1 MNEGE
6 PLGILRH
13 MADTSDEA
21 LFNNAY
27 CQRVRDLRDE
37 RGWTADQM
45 ATALGIPPDRYRKY
59 ETRSPM
65 PAYLVERFALI
76 VGRDVE
82 YVLTGKAKRLPVHI
96 AGAAR
101 KRA

>member
-13 MADTSDEA
+13 MADASDEA

-65 PAYLVERFALI
+65 PAYLVERFSLI
-76 VGRDVE
+76 VGRDVD
-82 YVLTGKAKRLPVHI
+82 YVLTGKSKRLPAATVQ
-96 AGAAR
+96 AR

>member
-1 MNEGE
+1 
-6 PLGILRH
+6 

-82 YVLTGKAKRLPVHI
+82 YVLTGKAKRLPAHM

>member
-1 MNEGE
+1 MPECAAQ
-6 PLGILRH
+6 GILRR
-13 MADTSDEA
+13 MADSSEEA

-65 PAYLVERFALI
+65 PAYLVERFLLI
-76 VGRDVE
+76 VGKDVE
-82 YVLTGKAKRLPVHI
+82 YVLTGKAKRLPASIPVP
-96 AGAAR
+96 AR

>member
-1 MNEGE
+1 MIEGK

-13 MADTSDEA
+13 MADASDEA

-82 YVLTGKAKRLPVHI
+82 FVLTGKAKRLQAHI
-96 AGAAR
+96 AGATR